1 MTIGTKTR
9 LLAATCAAATLAIAS
24 PAFSKDMI
32 YSIFVSSE
40 HLLTKNVAVPFTD
53 ELRERTNG
61 EINFE
66 VASGGALAGARETLE
81 AVENGTVDA
90 GYIID
95 IYTPSALPQTALLSD
110 LSLLI
115 DNAVVGTAAMT
126 ETVLVSCA
134 ECRESFEK
142 HNVVPLGFVATA
154 VYALQCTSPVANL
167 ADMQGKKVRATGAW
181 APLIEELGGT
191 PVNVPT
197 SELFEGLQRGA
208 LDCSVGPVSH
218 LPSYSL
224 YEVVTD
230 INEMPIGAYAGGSPL
245 NMRKS
250 VYEDLTQEQ
259 RDIIMDLAPKYVAAG
274 IMGYNSV
281 DAEAAAESKT
291 KGINWHPQAD
301 DIVGVFDEYKKKVI
315 SAAIEKGKADSSI
328 TDAEAMV
335 NAYVANLEKWTG
347 IINEIG
353 DDDPAALEAAL
364 REEVYSKLK

>member
-1 MTIGTKTR
+1 M
-9 LLAATCAAATLAIAS
+9 AATCAAATM
-24 PAFSKDMI
+24 AFAGPVAAKDMI
-32 YSIFVSSE
+32 YSSFVSSE

-53 ELRERTNG
+53 ELRERTGG

-81 AVENGTVDA
+81 AVDNGTVDA

-115 DNAVVGTAAMT
+115 DNAVVATAAMT
-126 ETVLVSCA
+126 ETVLLDCA

-142 HNVVPLGFVATA
+142 HNVMPLGFVATA
-154 VYALQCTSPVANL
+154 VYSLQCTTPVASL
-167 ADMQGKKVRATGAW
+167 DDMQGLKVRATGAW

-230 INEMPIGAYAGGSPL
+230 INEMPIGAYAGGLPL
-245 NMRKS
+245 NLRKS
-250 VYEDLTQEQ
+250 VWEDLTDEQ
-259 RDIIMDLAPKYVAAG
+259 RDIFLDLAPKYVAAG
-274 IMGYNSV
+274 IMGYNGVNQESI
-281 DAEAAAESKT
+281 DESKVQ
-291 KGINWHPQAD
+291 GINWHPKAD
-301 DIVGVFDEYKKKVI
+301 DIVEVYDGYKKKVI
-315 SAAIEKGKADSSI
+315 AAAIEKGKADPSI

-335 NAYVANLEKWTG
+335 NTYVENLEKWSA
-347 IINEIG
+347 IIEEIG
-353 DDDPAALEAAL
+353 DTDAEALEAKL

>member
-1 MTIGTKTR
+1 MTMNTR
-9 LLAATCAAATLAIAS
+9 LKAAACGAALLVFAT
-24 PAFSKDMI
+24 PAMSKDLI

-40 HLLTKNVAVPFTD
+40 HLLTKDVAVPFAD
-53 ELRERTNG
+53 EVRERTNG

-66 VASGGALAGARETLE
+66 ISSGGALAGARETLD

-126 ETVLVSCA
+126 ETVLLDCA

-142 HNVVPLGFVATA
+142 HNVMPLGFVATA
-154 VYALQCTSPVANL
+154 VYALQCTSPVTSL
-167 ADMQGKKVRATGAW
+167 DEMKGKKVRATGAW
-181 APLIEELGGT
+181 APLIEQLGGT
-191 PVNVPT
+191 PVNIPT

-230 INEMPIGAYAGGSPL
+230 VNEMPIGAYAGGLPL
-245 NMRKS
+245 NLRKS
-250 VYEDLTQEQ
+250 VWDDLTQEQ
-259 RDIIMDLAPKYVAAG
+259 RDTILDLAPKYVAAG
-274 IMGYNSV
+274 ILAYNRV
-281 DAEAAAESKT
+281 DAEAAEEAKAQ
-291 KGINWHPQAD
+291 GINWHPQAD
-301 DIVGVFDEYKKKVI
+301 DIVAVYDEYKKKVI
-315 SAAIEKGKADSSI
+315 GDAIAKGQSDNSI
-328 TDAEAMV
+328 KDAEAMV
-335 NAYVANLEKWTG
+335 NTYVENLEKWRG
-347 IINEIG
+347 IIAEIG
-353 DDDPAALEAAL
+353 DDDPAALEKAL
-364 REEVYSKLK
+364 RDEVYSKL